1 MSKENPLSALID
13 KGIKELQIPE
23 RPISLYEPVRY
34 TLNLGGK
41 RLRPQLVLMG
51 AGLCGASPEKAVP
64 AALAVELLHNFSLI
78 HDDIMDGADSRRGK
92 PSVHTKWDSNTAIL
106 SGDVMFTLAYEQL
119 EYYTIENGFSPKTLS
134 QLFKVFNKAVKTV
147 CEGQALDMEF
157 ETSLS
162 VTLDEYIHMISCKTA
177 ALLESSLVMG
187 GIVADTND
195 ETIQKLA
202 TIGMEAGIAFQ
213 IQDDLLDAIG
223 DPDKF
228 GKRKGGDIYEG
239 KKTFLSILAL
249 ERAEKEQKM
258 KLSSILQKSDCTET
272 EVEYVIELFE
282 QLGVISDAQEAI
294 KNRYITSLHALDYF
308 SESPFKSAL
317 TNLLDK
323 LTAREY

>member
-1 MSKENPLSALID
+1 MSKTNPLSDLIEN
-13 KGIKELQIPE
+13 GIKNLNIPE

-51 AGLCGASPEKAVP
+51 AGLCGGDPEKALP

-78 HDDIMDGADSRRGK
+78 HDDIMDKADSRRGK
-92 PSVHTKWDSNTAIL
+92 PSVHTKWDENTAIL
-106 SGDVMFTLAYEQL
+106 SGDVMFTIAYEQL
-119 EYYTIENGFSPKTLS
+119 EYYAVQNGFPPETLS
-134 QLFKVFNKAVKTV
+134 TVFKIFNKSVKTI

-162 VTLDEYIHMISCKTA
+162 VTLEEYIHMISCKTA
-177 ALLESSLVMG
+177 ALLESSLLMG
-187 GIVADTND
+187 GVIAGAD
-195 ETIQKLA
+195 EEALQKLA
-202 TIGMEAGIAFQ
+202 TIGMESGIGFQ

-249 ERAEKEQKM
+249 ERAEGDQKT
-258 KLSSILQKSDCTET
+258 KLSSILQNPNCTESD
-272 EVEYVIELFE
+272 VAYVIELFE

-294 KNRYITSLHALDYF
+294 KNRYIKGLHALSFFND
-308 SESPFKSAL
+308 SPYKSAL
-317 TNLLDK
+317 INLLDK